1 MTSWLWNLKDSPVC
15 ILLHPS
21 VATGNCSLTGLQS
34 CLTFLYFSNML
45 SQSPFSLRLL
55 YGSIPWFFVCSWWHM
70 LPIESSAPPTF
81 SPLISVPLCPTVI
94 SSWTRPQI
102 QFTHFFPDSCPSS
115 YSLEGE
121 KKKKKPSTVAYTRYQ
136 IRMLSLLSKHR
147 FLVILKPICLFI
159 LTVTSTALA
168 QTLLR
173 TFIKSLITHLTPS
186 QLLIIMP
193 QRDLPQTQIQVYHLF
208 FKILQKA

>member
-1 MTSWLWNLKDSPVC
+1 
-15 ILLHPS
+15 
-21 VATGNCSLTGLQS
+21 
-34 CLTFLYFSNML
+34 ML

-94 SSWTRPQI
+94 SSWTHPQI
-102 QFTHFFPDSCPSS
+102 QFTHFFPDSVLLVPA
-115 YSLEGE
+115 LRG
-121 KKKKKPSTVAYTRYQ
+121 KKKKPSTVAYTRYQ

-168 QTLLR
+168 QILLR
-173 TFIKSLITHLTPS
+173 TFTKSLITHLTPP

-193 QRDLPQTQIQVYHLF
+193 QRDLPQTQIQVYYLF